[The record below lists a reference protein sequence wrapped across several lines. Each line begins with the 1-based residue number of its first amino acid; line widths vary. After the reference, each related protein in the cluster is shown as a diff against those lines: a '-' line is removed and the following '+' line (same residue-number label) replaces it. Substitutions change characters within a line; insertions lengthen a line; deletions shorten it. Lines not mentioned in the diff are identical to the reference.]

1 MKVVYLRLDKNQ
13 EILIKSKMK
22 KVILVNFDFQG
33 LYLSLPLL

>member
-13 EILIKSKMK
+13 EILIKSQMK

>member
-22 KVILVNFDFQG
+22 KVILVNSDFQG
-33 LYLSLPLL
+33 LYLLLPLL